1 MWFPSWVTVG
11 INYKNLSHYL
21 DIIVTIDRNSLNVL
35 AFWGCIPSS
44 VWYFYF
50 HISELLQG
58 CKSSMH
64 VLFCTVE
71 VDSLLQDGFWWFY
84 SNRDCFWWF
93 YSNRDGFWWFYSN
106 RACFWWFYSNRDCFD
121 GFIVTEIIFD
131 GFIVTEIVFDG
142 FIVTEIVLMVL

>member
-21 DIIVTIDRNSLNVL
+21 NIIVTIDRNSLKVL

-71 VDSLLQDGFWWFY
+71 VDILLQDGFWWFY
-84 SNRDCFWWF
+84 SNSD
-93 YSNRDGFWWFYSN
+93 
-106 RACFWWFYSNRDCFD
+106 CFWWFYSNRDCFD